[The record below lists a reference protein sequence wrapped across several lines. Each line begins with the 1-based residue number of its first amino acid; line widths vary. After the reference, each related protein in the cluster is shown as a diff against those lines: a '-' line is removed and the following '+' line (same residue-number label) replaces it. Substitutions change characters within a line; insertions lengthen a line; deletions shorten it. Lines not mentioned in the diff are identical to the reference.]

1 MMKLQTREVRL
12 LALLIVVGVLAL
24 FAQYLI
30 LPELKK
36 GDAAQEANSNLLLAR
51 SLLFNQDGKADALEA
66 SYQQKAQGLD
76 KLLQKE
82 LSPYRSREE

>member
-1 MMKLQTREVRL
+1 MKLQTREVRL

-36 GDAAQEANSNLLLAR
+36 GDAAQEANSNLLFAIAGPGFMPPPGAPR
-51 SLLFNQDGKADALEA
+51 
-66 SYQQKAQGLD
+66 
-76 KLLQKE
+76 
-82 LSPYRSREE
+82 P